1 MWALPKENKMKKTLI
16 VALAVSSA
24 ALIGC
29 GITGIPAGAISD
41 QASGKQVTAEVKNTN
56 ILTFTP
62 LKNEQMQDLMKDA
75 GKQCGGEFVN
85 GLFWREDLNLFFVSF
100 EKAVLSGYCK

>member
-1 MWALPKENKMKKTLI
+1 MKKTLI
-16 VALAVSSA
+16 VALAVGSA
-24 ALIGC
+24 VLTGC

-41 QASGKQVTAEVKNTN
+41 QNSGKQVTVEVKNTN
-56 ILTFTP
+56 IFTFTP

-85 GLFWREDLNLFFVSF
+85 GLFWREDLNLFVVSF